1 MKCKV
6 ITEAVVVG
14 LMLAAA
20 GTTFL
25 KKLDFKS
32 LFILGA
38 AFHLL
43 CEMLGINRWYCANGA
58 ACSA

>member
-1 MKCKV
+1 MKV
-6 ITEAVVVG
+6 VNEAVVVG

-25 KKLDFKS
+25 KRIDFKS

-38 AFHLL
+38 TFHLL
-43 CEMLGINRWYCANGA
+43 CEMFGINRWYCAHGA
-58 ACSA
+58 ACST

>member
-1 MKCKV
+1 MKV
-6 ITEAVVVG
+6 VTEAVVVG

-25 KKLDFKS
+25 KRIDFKS
-32 LFILGA
+32 LFILGV

-43 CEMLGINRWYCANGA
+43 CEMFGINRWYCTHGA